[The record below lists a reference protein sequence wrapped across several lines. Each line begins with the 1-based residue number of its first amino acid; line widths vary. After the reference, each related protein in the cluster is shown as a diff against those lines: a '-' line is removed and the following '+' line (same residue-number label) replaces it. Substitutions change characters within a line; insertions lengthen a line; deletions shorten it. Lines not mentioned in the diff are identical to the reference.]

1 MLSYGT
7 LLIAYH
13 LWVRTILNPLSALMA
28 AELQASNIMGEA
40 MQSFLC

>member
-13 LWVRTILNPLSALMA
+13 MWIQMILNPMSALMA
-28 AELQASNIMGEA
+28 AELQASSLIGEVT
-40 MQSFLC
+40 QSLLC